1 MVKLL
6 DPKREH
12 LLVKFPLDEE
22 IDDTRLKEIVKSRL
36 DLVSVPHIPPPLGQK
51 DVSDC
56 HNCLTYSCKN
66 MD

>member
-22 IDDTRLKEIVKSRL
+22 IDDTKLKEIVKSRL

-51 DVSDC
+51 DVSDY
-56 HNCLTYSCKN
+56 NNWLTHSFKN